1 VCVCVRARV
10 CVCGCCTSSAAYLST
25 AVKGASSGTD
35 ITRKGSLGSDVRV
48 ILKETF
54 DLVRVAAVVSANTA
68 WKRRVSE
75 RATVLDQRHNASP
88 NDRGLYLSHWSD
100 PSQFVLIYHSTSGV
114 RRETGVVT
122 TATQKARALKLF

>member
-54 DLVRVAAVVSANTA
+54 DLVCVAGVVSANTA
-68 WKRRVSE
+68 
-75 RATVLDQRHNASP
+75 
-88 NDRGLYLSHWSD
+88 
-100 PSQFVLIYHSTSGV
+100 
-114 RRETGVVT
+114 
-122 TATQKARALKLF
+122 